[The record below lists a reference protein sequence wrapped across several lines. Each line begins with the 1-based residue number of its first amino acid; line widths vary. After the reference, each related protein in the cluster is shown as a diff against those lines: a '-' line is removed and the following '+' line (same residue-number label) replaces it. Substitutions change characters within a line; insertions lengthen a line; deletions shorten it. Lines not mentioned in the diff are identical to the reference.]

1 MKISEKISKKHKKG
15 FLFWMEGFSGSG
27 KTTIS
32 KKILPFVIKNF
43 GPTIIIQG
51 DNMRQIFE
59 LKSYTRNGRYSNSV
73 KYRKFA
79 KFITDQNINII
90 FTVVGMMK
98 KTRLWLS
105 KNIKNYIEIY
115 IKADILQIKKK
126 KIKKTYL
133 KAKNI
138 VGLDIKPEIP
148 KKPDITI
155 INNFN
160 KSYSSLKKEFET
172 KILELVKKNEKKF
185 K

>member
-1 MKISEKISKKHKKG
+1 MKRYQNHKKG
-15 FLFWMEGFSGSG
+15 FLFWIEGFSGSG

-59 LKSYTRNGRYSNSV
+59 LKSYTKNGRYSNSV

-105 KNIKNYIEIY
+105 KNIENYIEIY
-115 IKADILQIKKK
+115 IKADISQIKKK
-126 KIKKTYL
+126 KVKKTYL
-133 KAKNI
+133 KTKNI

-148 KKPDITI
+148 KKADITI
-155 INNFN
+155 ANDLN
-160 KSYSSLKKEFET
+160 KSYNSLKNE
-172 KILELVKKNEKKF
+172 LELKIFKLIKKNEKNF